1 MAPKN
6 VAPEPAEVSGDVET
20 LPQVEQREQ
29 VSPRPPS
36 FEILSS
42 LLPKPGKHRPL
53 LPERGAA
60 AADPGQLRGDAPQ
73 PAGVV
78 GRAPRHVARALQEDR
93 RAVLRRRVG
102 LQPDAAAGR
111 GGRAGR
117 LEGRRGQGGR
127 GQVGIKR

>member
-29 VSPRPPS
+29 VSPRLPS
-36 FEILSS
+36 FEIQSS
-42 LLPKPGKHRPL
+42 HLPKREKHRPL
-53 LPERGAA
+53 LPEHGA

-117 LEGRRGQGGR
+117 LEGRRGQGGW
-127 GQVGIKR
+127 GQVGIK